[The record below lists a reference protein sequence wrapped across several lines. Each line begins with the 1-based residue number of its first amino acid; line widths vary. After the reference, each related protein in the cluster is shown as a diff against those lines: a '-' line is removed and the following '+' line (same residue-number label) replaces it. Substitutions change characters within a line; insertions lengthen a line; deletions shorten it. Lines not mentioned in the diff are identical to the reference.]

1 MSRIHEKSGKASEIT
16 AYIMMNIKSGS
27 EDEVCEKLTEYQQVE
42 EVAVIYGEYDAII
55 KVKTDNM
62 KTLDNFITESL
73 RALPNIFLTATM
85 LIAKQY
91 K

>member
-1 MSRIHEKSGKASEIT
+1 MSNIE

-27 EDEVCEKLTEYQQVE
+27 EDEVCKVLAEKPMVE

-55 KVKTDNM
+55 KVKAENM
-62 KTLDNFITESL
+62 KTLDGFITDTL

-85 LIAKQY
+85 LIATQY

>member
-1 MSRIHEKSGKASEIT
+1 MSSIE

-27 EDEVCEKLTEYQQVE
+27 EDEVCEKLAKYKEVE

-55 KVKTDNM
+55 KVKTENM
-62 KTLDNFITESL
+62 KTLDTFITETL
-73 RALPNIFLTATM
+73 RALPHIFLTATM
-85 LIAKQY
+85 LIAKPF

>member
-1 MSRIHEKSGKASEIT
+1 M
-16 AYIMMNIKSGS
+16 
-27 EDEVCEKLTEYQQVE
+27 VE

-55 KVKTDNM
+55 KVKAENM
-62 KTLDNFITESL
+62 KTLDGFITDTL

-85 LIAKQY
+85 LIATQY

>member
-1 MSRIHEKSGKASEIT
+1 MSTIE
-16 AYIMMNIKSGS
+16 AYIMMNIKSGA
-27 EDEVCEKLTEYQQVE
+27 EDDVCEVLAENPLVE

-55 KVKTDNM
+55 KVKTENM
-62 KTLDNFITESL
+62 KTLDNFITETL
-73 RALPNIFLTATM
+73 RSLPNIFLTATM

>member
-1 MSRIHEKSGKASEIT
+1 MSIE

-27 EDEVCEKLTEYQQVE
+27 EDQVCEALTEYQEVE
-42 EVAVIYGEYDAII
+42 EVAVIYGEYDAVI
-55 KVKTDNM
+55 KVKTSDM
-62 KTLDNFITESL
+62 KTLDTFIIKKL
-73 RALPNIFLTATM
+73 RAIPNIFLTATM

>member
-1 MSRIHEKSGKASEIT
+1 MSKSKSTHTSIE
-16 AYIMMNIKSGS
+16 AYIMMNIKSGA
-27 EDEVCEKLTEYQQVE
+27 EDDVCKVLAENQMVE

-55 KVKTDNM
+55 KVKAENM
-62 KTLDNFITESL
+62 KTLDGFITDTL

-85 LIAKQY
+85 LIATQY

>member
-1 MSRIHEKSGKASEIT
+1 MSSIE

-27 EDEVCEKLTEYQQVE
+27 EDEVCEKLTSYQEVE

-55 KVKTDNM
+55 KVKTENM
-62 KTLDNFITESL
+62 KTLDNFITETL

>member
-1 MSRIHEKSGKASEIT
+1 
-16 AYIMMNIKSGS
+16 MMNIKSGS
-27 EDEVCEKLTEYQQVE
+27 EDEVCVTLTKYTQVE

-55 KVKTDNM
+55 KVKTEDM
-62 KTLDNFITESL
+62 KTLDNFITETL
-73 RALPNIFLTATM
+73 RAIPNIFLTATM

>member
-1 MSRIHEKSGKASEIT
+1 LSIE

-27 EDEVCEKLTEYQQVE
+27 EDQVCEALTKYQEVE
-42 EVAVIYGEYDAII
+42 EVAVIYGEYDAVI
-55 KVKTDNM
+55 KVKTSDM
-62 KTLDNFITESL
+62 KTLDTFIIEKL
-73 RALPNIFLTATM
+73 RAIPNIFLTATM

>member
-1 MSRIHEKSGKASEIT
+1 MSGKVSKASNVE
-16 AYIMMNIKSGS
+16 AYIMMNIKSGA
-27 EDEVCEKLTEYQQVE
+27 EDEVCEALSQNSLVE

-55 KVKTDNM
+55 KVKSENM
-62 KTLDNFITESL
+62 RTLDNFITETL

>member
-1 MSRIHEKSGKASEIT
+1 MSSIEATHTSIE

-27 EDEVCEKLTEYQQVE
+27 EDEVCEALAEYKEVE
-42 EVAVIYGEYDAII
+42 EVAVIYGEYDALI
-55 KVKTDNM
+55 KVKTENM
-62 KTLDNFITESL
+62 KTLDNFITETL

-85 LIAKQY
+85 LIAKQF

>member
-1 MSRIHEKSGKASEIT
+1 LSIE

-27 EDEVCEKLTEYQQVE
+27 EDQVCESLTEYQEVE
-42 EVAVIYGEYDAII
+42 EVAVIYGEYDAVI
-55 KVKTDNM
+55 KVKTSDM
-62 KTLDNFITESL
+62 KTLDTFIIKKL
-73 RALPNIFLTATM
+73 RSIPNIFLTATM

>member
-1 MSRIHEKSGKASEIT
+1 MSIE

-27 EDEVCEKLTEYQQVE
+27 EDQVCEALTKYQEVE
-42 EVAVIYGEYDAII
+42 EVAVIYGEYDAVI
-55 KVKTDNM
+55 KVKTSDM
-62 KTLDNFITESL
+62 KTLDTFIIQKL
-73 RALPNIFLTATM
+73 RSIPNIFLTATM

>member
-1 MSRIHEKSGKASEIT
+1 MSIE

-27 EDEVCEKLTEYQQVE
+27 EEDVCKDLVHFDEVE

-55 KVKTDNM
+55 KVKTENM
-62 KTLDNFITESL
+62 QSLDNFILKRL
-73 RALPNIFLTATM
+73 RTIPNIFLTATM

>member
-1 MSRIHEKSGKASEIT
+1 MNSIE

-27 EDEVCEKLTEYQQVE
+27 EDEVCEKLTNYQEVE

-62 KTLDNFITESL
+62 KTLDSFITETL

>member
-1 MSRIHEKSGKASEIT
+1 MSSIE

-27 EDEVCEKLTEYQQVE
+27 EDEVCEALAAYKEVE
-42 EVAVIYGEYDAII
+42 EVAVIYGEYDALI
-55 KVKTDNM
+55 KVKTENM
-62 KTLDNFITESL
+62 KTLDNFITETL

-85 LIAKQY
+85 LIAKQF